1 MADGVN
7 SGVGRLIVK
16 LRAARGAIPIEGGTV
31 LIRPYTDGIDSPVY
45 TLRTDSS
52 GMTDYVDLPTPSSA
66 ASLTPEERGPVYSEY
81 NIISLKDGYY
91 TVENIGVPVFDGI
104 TSVQTVEMVPL
115 TEADRNSAHPPEI
128 RYNERNGF
136 GMLSAEEG
144 QNDGEV
150 SR

>member
-1 MADGVN
+1 MADGAN

-66 ASLTPEERGPVYSEY
+66 ASLTPGERGPVYSEY

-91 TVENIGVPVFDGI
+91 TVENIDCQRFLVEIVNFWLSFDAPCCMI
-104 TSVQTVEMVPL
+104 HSK
-115 TEADRNSAHPPEI
+115 R
-128 RYNERNGF
+128 
-136 GMLSAEEG
+136 
-144 QNDGEV
+144 
-150 SR
+150 